1 MISKLAGIRQNRRAV
16 RAVLRSF
23 AAGLLLQTLV
33 LSAQGCGPVVPGEE
47 GDAWGLQEEAL
58 GGPQIRSTNGLSV
71 NGLSVNGLSVNG
83 LSVNGLSVNGL
94 SSTAF
99 RDWFLADPTVRD
111 TVMRYV
117 VRCAVPAGQE
127 RAFTHPTTGVTYR
140 WPGQLGLA
148 PGWAGGTPATVAEQQ
163 VVSACLAAHTN
174 KYGLAVSISVLGK
187 TALGVPIPT
196 TPEELASHSAQE
208 ACFFGNLFASS
219 GGIFAATDRPT
230 LNAAESTTRACG
242 LSSQHGT
249 TECAPMAHVGFC
261 ADHCTRDASGLFY
274 TQCTY
279 NGVPYQPL
287 TTRILPSDIY
297 RCGDGT
303 CQFTERCGTG
313 TTYDSCAADC
323 GPCA

>member
-1 MISKLAGIRQNRRAV
+1 MISTLAGLRLNRRAV

-23 AAGLLLQTLV
+23 AAGLWGASLV
-33 LSAQGCGPVVPGEE
+33 LAAQGCGPVVPGEE
-47 GDAWGLQEEAL
+47 PEAWGAREGAL
-58 GGPQIRSTNGLSV
+58 GTPQIRSINGLSV

-94 SSTAF
+94 STAAF

-117 VRCAVPAGQE
+117 VRCAVPSGQE

-148 PGWAGGTPATVAEQQ
+148 VDWAGGAPATVAEQQ

-174 KYGLAVSISVLGK
+174 KYGLAVSISVLGR
-187 TALGVPIPT
+187 TAQGASIPT
-196 TPEELASHSAQE
+196 TPEELASHSAKE
-208 ACFFGNLFASS
+208 ACFFGNLFTS

-242 LSSQHGT
+242 LSSQQGT

-261 ADHCTRDASGLFY
+261 ADHCTLDASGLFY

-279 NGVPYQPL
+279 NGVAYRPL
-287 TTRILPSDIY
+287 TTRILPTDIY

-313 TTYDSCAADC
+313 TSYDSCAADC

>member
-1 MISKLAGIRQNRRAV
+1 MISKLAGIRPNRRAV
-16 RAVLRSF
+16 RAVLRF
-23 AAGLLLQTLV
+23 FTTGLV
-33 LSAQGCGPVVPGEE
+33 LSGLALPTQGCGPVHPEAGLE
-47 GDAWGLQEEAL
+47 AWEHQEAAL
-58 GGPQIRSTNGLSV
+58 GGPQLRSVNGLSV

-94 SSTAF
+94 STATF
-99 RDWFLADPTVRD
+99 RDWFTADPAVRD

-117 VRCAVPAGQE
+117 VRCAVPSGQA
-127 RAFTHPTTGVTYR
+127 RTYTSPVTGLTYQ
-140 WPGQLGLA
+140 WQGQLGLA
-148 PGWAGGTPATVAEQQ
+148 PGWASGAPATLAEQQ

-174 KYGLAVSISVLGK
+174 KYGLAVSISVQGQ
-187 TALGVPIPT
+187 TAQGVPIPT
-196 TPEELASHSAQE
+196 TPEELASHSARE
-208 ACFFGNLFASS
+208 ACFFGNLFTA

-230 LNAAESTTRACG
+230 LNAAESTPRACG
-242 LSSQHGT
+242 LTSHPGT

-261 ADHCTRDASGLFY
+261 SDFCTLDASGLFY
-274 TQCTY
+274 SQCTY
-279 NGVPYQPL
+279 NGVAYQPL

-303 CQFTERCGTG
+303 CQFTEHCGTG